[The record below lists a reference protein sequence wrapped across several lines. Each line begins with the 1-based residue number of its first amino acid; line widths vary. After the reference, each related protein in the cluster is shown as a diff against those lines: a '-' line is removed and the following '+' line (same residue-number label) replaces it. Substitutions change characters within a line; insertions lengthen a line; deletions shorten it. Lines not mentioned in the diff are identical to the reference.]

1 MFYIYTKEK
10 KPKIKFT
17 VNLTRAEVKELMGD
31 NLFLDYPDL
40 DKNNFIIVEQEN
52 IFKHPI
58 LGSDG
63 IIREMTRDEL
73 VASGIEV
80 QLNQGEK
87 IENGKIVEVEKP
99 HNKIEELWNWTG
111 TEWVYNHSAEKE
123 KYFTEIDTI
132 KAKILSYGFD
142 YEIEVEKHRQ
152 KCRDKDITLLASNI
166 TFMMGEKTVL
176 GKEEPITWYFEDNFG
191 LKLDLQKSLMLAS
204 YGKTFTQS
212 VYDTENY
219 FKTKVEPQKISEKEF
234 EEKRKEIHNR
244 LVGDKK

>member
-123 KYFTEIDTI
+123 KYFTEIDAI
-132 KAKILSYGFD
+132 KAEILSYGFD
-142 YEIEVEKHRQ
+142 YESEGKKHRQ

-166 TFMMGEKTVL
+166 TFMMGEKAIF

-191 LKLDLQKSLMLAS
+191 LKLDLQKSLILAN

-212 VYDTENY
+212 VYDTEHY
-219 FKTKVEPQKISEKEF
+219 FKTKVEPKIVSEKEF
-234 EEKRKEIHNR
+234 EEKRQEIHNK